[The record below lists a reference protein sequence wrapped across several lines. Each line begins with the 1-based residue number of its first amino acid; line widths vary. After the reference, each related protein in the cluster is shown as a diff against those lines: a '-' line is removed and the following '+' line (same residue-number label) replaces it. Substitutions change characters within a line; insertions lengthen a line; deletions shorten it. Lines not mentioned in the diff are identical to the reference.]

1 MATVQSEPIH
11 TLADLLDQ
19 LGGISPKRV
28 RFHPLPGTEQDL
40 LDIHAR
46 EGRLY
51 ELVNWILVEKAMGFK
66 ESCLAVA
73 LQAYLLAFVKPRKLG
88 LVAGEAGMLRLSS
101 GLVRIPDVSFVSWER
116 VPGRRMP
123 AEPIPALAPNL
134 AVEVLSAGNTKA
146 EMDRKVQEYF
156 SAGVLLVWIIDAEA
170 RTVTVY
176 SAPGLVTILT
186 EKETLDGGDALP
198 GFSLPLSD
206 LFGELDQQGT
216 GKSPE

>member
-11 TLADLLDQ
+11 TFADLLDQ

-51 ELVNWILVEKAMGFK
+51 ELVNGILVEKAMGFK

-73 LQAYLLAFVKPRKLG
+73 LQAYFLAFVKPRKLG
-88 LVAGEAGMLRLSS
+88 LVAGEAGMLRLCS
-101 GLVRIPDVSFVSWER
+101 GLVRIPDVSFISWER
-116 VPGRRMP
+116 IPGRRMP
-123 AEPIPALAPNL
+123 AEPIPTLAPDL
-134 AVEVLSAGNTKA
+134 AVEIRSEGNTKA
-146 EMDRKVQEYF
+146 EMDRKLQEYF
-156 SAGVLLVWIIDAEA
+156 SAGVLLVWIIAPEA

-176 SAPGLVTILT
+176 CAPDQFTVLT
-186 EKETLDGGDALP
+186 EKETLDGGDVLP
-198 GFSLPLSD
+198 GFSLPVAD
-206 LFGELDQQGT
+206 LFAELDQQGT
-216 GKSPE
+216 GKSSE